1 MAPESPG
8 ELDVSWCFLRSPD
21 ENQVFRHA
29 SSKLTP
35 LPEGRKCPRPERI
48 RSPSARSQLGEDH
61 GGADRDALVG
71 RRRQTPRTATSHPGH
86 CADGSAAARSRFA
99 PPRSRANDTL
109 HTGSP
114 IPKMDLVDLL
124 TKIIATPKQ
133 TEIAPLHSRHAI
145 DAHSN
150 RSRTRVHGRAAGDDP
165 NDSTGEN
172 RQKHQAG
179 VR

>member
-1 MAPESPG
+1 ME
-8 ELDVSWCFLRSPD
+8 EQIETHW
-21 ENQVFRHA
+21 
-29 SSKLTP
+29 
-35 LPEGRKCPRPERI
+35 
-48 RSPSARSQLGEDH
+48 LGEGVKLRGQLRPTQDTAQTVQP
-61 GGADRDALVG
+61 GRAVASRPPGALEL
-71 RRRQTPRTATSHPGH
+71 Q
-86 CADGSAAARSRFA
+86 
-99 PPRSRANDTL
+99 RANDTL

-114 IPKMDLVDLL
+114 VPKMDLVDLL